1 MAFSWLLLWAKLS
14 DKFTMSGITISGMG
28 HKAHKDASGEFMV
41 DIKAIAGLLAL
52 SAMLAACS
60 SGSEG
65 EADTPAQAEAN
76 ASAAPAG
83 PLAATDMSTV
93 DSATLANFTGNAA
106 NGKQVFAQCRMCHV
120 TDAGVN
126 KIGPSL
132 HNIIGR
138 TAGTAPGYTYSAANA
153 GAGFVWTKEK
163 LFQFLEKP
171 QRVIPQTKM
180 IFAGLPDAQKRAD
193 LIAYLETPS

>member
-1 MAFSWLLLWAKLS
+1 
-14 DKFTMSGITISGMG
+14 
-28 HKAHKDASGEFMV
+28 MV
-41 DIKAIAGLLAL
+41 NMKAIAGMLAL

-60 SGSEG
+60 GGSEG
-65 EADTPAQAEAN
+65 EADTSPQAEA
-76 ASAAPAG
+76 SAPTTAAA
-83 PLAATDMSTV
+83 PLAASDMSTL
-93 DSATLANFTGNAA
+93 DGTILANFTGNAA
-106 NGKQVFAQCRMCHV
+106 NGKMVYAQCRTCHV

-132 HNIIGR
+132 NNIIGR
-138 TAGTAPGYTYSAANA
+138 TAGTVPGYTYSAANA

-180 IFAGLPDAQKRAD
+180 IYAGLPDAQKRAD

>member
-1 MAFSWLLLWAKLS
+1 MQ
-14 DKFTMSGITISGMG
+14 GIGCG
-28 HKAHKDASGEFMV
+28 ANKDAPGEFMV
-41 DIKAIAGLLAL
+41 NTKTLAGLLAV

-60 SGSEG
+60 AGSEG
-65 EADTPAQAEAN
+65 EADETSAQAEATTP
-76 ASAAPAG
+76 AAPAG
-83 PLAATDMSTV
+83 PLAATDMSTM
-93 DSATLANFTGNAA
+93 DGTTLASFTGDAA
-106 NGKQVFAQCRMCHV
+106 NGKLVFAQCRMCHV
-120 TDAGVN
+120 TDPDVN

-138 TAGTAPGYTYSAANA
+138 TAGTEPGYTYSAANA

-193 LIAYLETPS
+193 LIAYLETPN

>member
-1 MAFSWLLLWAKLS
+1 
-14 DKFTMSGITISGMG
+14 
-28 HKAHKDASGEFMV
+28 MV
-41 DIKAIAGLLAL
+41 NAKAIAGLLAF
-52 SAMLAACS
+52 SAMLAACTG
-60 SGSEG
+60 GSEG
-65 EADTPAQAEAN
+65 ETDTSAQAEATTP
-76 ASAAPAG
+76 AAPAG
-83 PLAATDMSTV
+83 PPAATDISSLDGTV
-93 DSATLANFTGNAA
+93 LANFTGNAA

-120 TDAGVN
+120 MDAGVN

-132 HNIIGR
+132 HDIIGR

-171 QRVIPQTKM
+171 TRVIPQTKM
-180 IFAGLPDAQKRAD
+180 IYAGLPDAQKRAD

>member
-1 MAFSWLLLWAKLS
+1 LLIKLARELRS
-14 DKFTMSGITISGMG
+14 KEIGYGANKQAMG
-28 HKAHKDASGEFMV
+28 ESM
-41 DIKAIAGLLAL
+41 INSKAIACLVAL

-60 SGSEG
+60 SGSDG
-65 EADTPAQAEAN
+65 EADTSAQAEAP
-76 ASAAPAG
+76 APAAPAG
-83 PLAATDMSTV
+83 PPAANDVSTL
-93 DSATLANFTGNAA
+93 DGSSFASFTGNAA
-106 NGKQVFAQCRMCHV
+106 NGKLVFTQCRMCHV

-138 TAGTAPGYTYSAANA
+138 TAGTASGYTYSAANA

-171 QRVIPQTKM
+171 QRVMPQTKM
-180 IFAGLPDAQKRAD
+180 IYAGLPDAQKRAD

>member
-1 MAFSWLLLWAKLS
+1 
-14 DKFTMSGITISGMG
+14 
-28 HKAHKDASGEFMV
+28 MV
-41 DIKAIAGLLAL
+41 NAKAIAGLLAF
-52 SAMLAACS
+52 SAMLAACTG
-60 SGSEG
+60 GSEG
-65 EADTPAQAEAN
+65 ETDTSAQAEATTP
-76 ASAAPAG
+76 AAPAG
-83 PLAATDMSTV
+83 PPAATDISSLDGTV
-93 DSATLANFTGNAA
+93 LANFTGNAA

-132 HNIIGR
+132 HDIIGR

-171 QRVIPQTKM
+171 TRVIPQTKM
-180 IFAGLPDAQKRAD
+180 IYAGLPDAQKRAD

>member
-1 MAFSWLLLWAKLS
+1 
-14 DKFTMSGITISGMG
+14 
-28 HKAHKDASGEFMV
+28 MV
-41 DIKAIAGLLAL
+41 NTKAIACLAL

-60 SGSEG
+60 GGSEG
-65 EADTPAQAEAN
+65 ETDTSTQAD
-76 ASAAPAG
+76 ASVPAAPAG
-83 PLAATDMSTV
+83 PPAATDMT
-93 DSATLANFTGNAA
+93 TLDGTSFANVTGNAA
-106 NGKQVFAQCRMCHV
+106 NGKLVFAQCRTCHV

-138 TAGTAPGYTYSAANA
+138 TAGTVPGYTYSAANA

-163 LFQFLEKP
+163 LFQYLEKP
-171 QRVIPQTKM
+171 QRVIPKTKM
-180 IFAGLPDAQKRAD
+180 IYAGLPDAQKRAD

>member
-1 MAFSWLLLWAKLS
+1 MVN
-14 DKFTMSGITISGMG
+14 T
-28 HKAHKDASGEFMV
+28 KALAC
-41 DIKAIAGLLAL
+41 LAL

-60 SGSEG
+60 GGSEG
-65 EADTPAQAEAN
+65 ETDTSTQAD
-76 ASAAPAG
+76 ASVPAAPAG
-83 PLAATDMSTV
+83 PPAATDMTTPDGTSF
-93 DSATLANFTGNAA
+93 ANVTGNAA
-106 NGKQVFAQCRMCHV
+106 NGKLVFAQCRTCHV

-138 TAGTAPGYTYSAANA
+138 TAGTVPGYTYSAANA

-163 LFQFLEKP
+163 LFQYLEKP
-171 QRVIPQTKM
+171 QRVIPKTKM
-180 IFAGLPDAQKRAD
+180 IYAGLPDAQKRAD

>member
-1 MAFSWLLLWAKLS
+1 VAN
-14 DKFTMSGITISGMG
+14 
-28 HKAHKDASGEFMV
+28 KDATGESMV
-41 DIKAIAGLLAL
+41 NTKALACLAL

-60 SGSEG
+60 GGSEG
-65 EADTPAQAEAN
+65 ETDTSTQAD
-76 ASAAPAG
+76 ASVPAAPAG
-83 PLAATDMSTV
+83 PPAATDMT
-93 DSATLANFTGNAA
+93 TLDGTSFANVTGNAA
-106 NGKQVFAQCRMCHV
+106 NGKLVFAQCRTCHV

-138 TAGTAPGYTYSAANA
+138 TAGTVPGYTYSAANA

-163 LFQFLEKP
+163 LFQYLEKP
-171 QRVIPQTKM
+171 QRVIPKTKM
-180 IFAGLPDAQKRAD
+180 IYAGLPDAQKRAD

>member
-1 MAFSWLLLWAKLS
+1 
-14 DKFTMSGITISGMG
+14 
-28 HKAHKDASGEFMV
+28 MV
-41 DIKAIAGLLAL
+41 NTKAIAGLLAL

-60 SGSEG
+60 AGSEG
-65 EADTPAQAEAN
+65 ETDTSAQAEAT
-76 ASAAPAG
+76 ATTAPAG

-93 DSATLANFTGNAA
+93 DGTKLANFTGNAA
-106 NGKQVFAQCRMCHV
+106 NGKQVFAQCRTCHV

-132 HNIIGR
+132 NNIIGR
-138 TAGTAPGYTYSAANA
+138 TAGTVPGYTYSAANA

-180 IFAGLPDAQKRAD
+180 IYGGLPNAQKRAD
-193 LIAYLETPS
+193 LIAYLETPN

>member
-1 MAFSWLLLWAKLS
+1 MVNTKAMAC
-14 DKFTMSGITISGMG
+14 
-28 HKAHKDASGEFMV
+28 
-41 DIKAIAGLLAL
+41 LAL

-60 SGSEG
+60 GGAEG
-65 EADTPAQAEAN
+65 EADTSTQAD
-76 ASAAPAG
+76 ASAPAAPAG
-83 PLAATDMSTV
+83 PPAATDISTL
-93 DSATLANFTGNAA
+93 DGTTFANVTGNAA
-106 NGKQVFAQCRMCHV
+106 NGKAVFAQCRTCHV

-132 HNIIGR
+132 HDVIGR
-138 TAGTAPGYTYSAANA
+138 TAGTVPGYTYSAANA

-163 LFQFLEKP
+163 LFQYLEKP

>member
-1 MAFSWLLLWAKLS
+1 
-14 DKFTMSGITISGMG
+14 
-28 HKAHKDASGEFMV
+28 MV
-41 DIKAIAGLLAL
+41 NTKAIAGLLAL
-52 SAMLAACS
+52 SVMLAACS
-60 SGSEG
+60 AGSEG
-65 EADTPAQAEAN
+65 ETDDTSAQLEAT
-76 ASAAPAG
+76 SPAAPAG

-93 DSATLANFTGNAA
+93 DGTTLASFTGNAA
-106 NGKQVFAQCRMCHV
+106 NGKLVFAQCRTCHV

-132 HNIIGR
+132 NNIIGSK
-138 TAGTAPGYTYSAANA
+138 AGKVPGYNYSAANA

-180 IFAGLPDAQKRAD
+180 IYGGLPDAQKRAD
-193 LIAYLETPS
+193 LIAYLETPN

>member
-1 MAFSWLLLWAKLS
+1 
-14 DKFTMSGITISGMG
+14 
-28 HKAHKDASGEFMV
+28 MV
-41 DIKAIAGLLAL
+41 NAKAIAGLLAF
-52 SAMLAACS
+52 SAMLAACTG
-60 SGSEG
+60 GSEG
-65 EADTPAQAEAN
+65 ETDTSAQAEATTP
-76 ASAAPAG
+76 AAPAG
-83 PLAATDMSTV
+83 PPAATDISSLDGTV
-93 DSATLANFTGNAA
+93 LANFTGNAT
-106 NGKQVFAQCRMCHV
+106 NGKQVFAQCSMCHV

-132 HNIIGR
+132 HDIIGR

-171 QRVIPQTKM
+171 TRVMPQTKM
-180 IFAGLPDAQKRAD
+180 IYAGLPDAQKRAD